1 MSIIISKYNKSV
13 YNNPKAFCPIVLL
26 NTIGK
31 LIEKVISNKI
41 QVHLI
46 ISNFL
51 HPNQLDSIKKH
62 LTTDAGLFLTHLIQ
76 VEWTKGFHTSI
87 LVFEIA

>member
-1 MSIIISKYNKSV
+1 MFIIISKSNKSV

-26 NTIGK
+26 NTIEK

-46 ISNFL
+46 TSNFL
-51 HPNQLDSIKKH
+51 HPNQLGGIKQH
-62 LTTDAGLFLTHLIQ
+62 LTTDVGLFLTHLIQ
-76 VEWTKGFHTSI
+76 VEWTKGFHTSTLI
-87 LVFEIA
+87 FEIA